1 MGDTLVLE
9 VPPIPINIAAD
20 VAEEATVTVEELAD
34 IVTESAAG
42 FSPLKTV
49 LKVIS
54 TSPKVCIGT
63 TPKLP
68 LQLTH

>member
-1 MGDTLVLE
+1 MLE
-9 VPPIPINIAAD
+9 LTPIPINTAAD
-20 VAEEATVTVEELAD
+20 VAREATVTVEEPAD
-34 IVTESAAG
+34 IVTESVAG